1 MYMCTFFSTCSN
13 GSFACGKESCEEQI
27 VCPKNQ
33 VYRKGVTACRKTCE
47 LYGREMICDSDVLMD
62 GCVCDESNNQTAYM
76 APDVRYNSPNTPQN
90 PPKTPRQPKKK
101 PKNET
106 KQNKNNTKTTPKKK
120 KNNKKENYKRYSRR
134 PKKWGQIHKTPIH
147 SPIPKKLKEMEKI
160 KNQNFITLL
169 HYLWK
174 IENSPEICHHAA
186 VVHGQTILLFLSIGY
201 LCIVWT
207 MPLSVRNHVVQT
219 RRDRDLR
226 LQSFVSV
233 LWVIYFYIFWI
244 K

>member
-13 GSFACGKESCEEQI
+13 GTFACGKESCEEQI

-76 APDVRYNSPNTPQN
+76 APDVRYNSLNTPPLHEKPQN
-90 PPKTPRQPKKK
+90 QKKKTNPKT
-101 PKNET
+101 N
-106 KQNKNNTKTTPKKK
+106 QNKTKSNTKTKTPKKK

-147 SPIPKKLKEMEKI
+147 SPIR
-160 KNQNFITLL
+160 KN
-169 HYLWK
+169 
-174 IENSPEICHHAA
+174 
-186 VVHGQTILLFLSIGY
+186 
-201 LCIVWT
+201 
-207 MPLSVRNHVVQT
+207 
-219 RRDRDLR
+219 
-226 LQSFVSV
+226 
-233 LWVIYFYIFWI
+233 
-244 K
+244 

>member
-1 MYMCTFFSTCSN
+1 MCTFFSTCSN
-13 GSFACGKESCEEQI
+13 GTFACGKESCEEQI

-90 PPKTPRQPKKK
+90 PPKTPRQPKKT

-120 KNNKKENYKRYSRR
+120 RIIKRRIIND
-134 PKKWGQIHKTPIH
+134 IHDV
-147 SPIPKKLKEMEKI
+147 LKMGPDS
-160 KNQNFITLL
+160 QNSHPFP
-169 HYLWK
+169 
-174 IENSPEICHHAA
+174 NSPQIE
-186 VVHGQTILLFLSIGY
+186 
-201 LCIVWT
+201 
-207 MPLSVRNHVVQT
+207 RNGEN
-219 RRDRDLR
+219 
-226 LQSFVSV
+226 
-233 LWVIYFYIFWI
+233 
-244 K
+244 